1 MTEKTP
7 IIPNKRLQQ
16 TQAQVNEVVDI
27 MRVNVDKVLE
37 RDKNLSE
44 LDGRAVSRLFL
55 SLQLKW
61 LLTSE
66 HLLAWPTILIPRDMW
81 EQGIFLLDVPR
92 LFAKNA
98 IAVSNVNRQSK
109 PPVTQNLFHIFG
121 KLEMDDEYAI
131 PELPNFA
138 VVTDERQNSL
148 EDNKADEKADD
159 ELDQIIGE
167 EQVPQKGAKL
177 LSGLYGTYGDYG
189 PAAVS
194 LVPAV

>member
-44 LDGRAVSRLFL
+44 LDGRA
-55 SLQLKW
+55 
-61 LLTSE
+61 
-66 HLLAWPTILIPRDMW
+66 AWPTILSPRDMW